1 LLRLEH
7 IDALYGDVQVLYD
20 LSMTVEEGEIV
31 ALVGPNGAG
40 KSTTLRTI
48 SGLLTHRRGRIVFDG
63 QAIDRIPSYRRVALG
78 LVQVPE
84 GRRLFPFMTVLENLE
99 LGCYTPQA
107 RAQKSQTFQLI
118 FDLMPILQE
127 RRHQLAS
134 SLSGGEQQM
143 CAIGRGLMARPK
155 VLMLDEPT
163 LGLAPMMV
171 STIFD
176 TIKAVNAQ
184 GTTVVLVEQNVR
196 QALNL
201 AHRGVVLES
210 GRVVLTGLSQSL
222 QGDERLRK
230 AYLGIKDRDQE
241 SGNANV

>member
-7 IDALYGDVQVLYD
+7 IDAFYGDVQVLYD
-20 LSMTVEEGEIV
+20 LSLTVEQGEVV
-31 ALVGPNGAG
+31 ALVGANGAG
-40 KSTTLRTI
+40 KSTTLRVT
-48 SGLLTHRRGRIVFDG
+48 SGLLSHRRGSILFDG
-63 QAIDRIPSYRRVALG
+63 QPIDRMPSYRRVALG

-107 RAQKSQTFQLI
+107 RAEKERTFQLI
-118 FDLMPILQE
+118 FDLMPILEE

-143 CAIGRGLMARPK
+143 CAIGRGLMGRPK

-163 LGLAPMMV
+163 LGLAPKMV
-171 STIFD
+171 AMIFD
-176 TIKAVNAQ
+176 TIKEVNAQ

-201 AHRGVVLES
+201 AHRGYVLES
-210 GRVVLTGLSQSL
+210 GRMVLTGPSQSL
-222 QGDERLRK
+222 QGDERLRQ
-230 AYLGIKDRDQE
+230 AYLGITGRGRE
-241 SGNANV
+241 SGTGS

>member
-20 LSMTVEEGEIV
+20 FSMTVEEGEIV

-48 SGLLTHRRGRIVFDG
+48 SGLLPHRRGHIVFDG
-63 QAIDRIPSYRRVALG
+63 QPIDRIPSYRRVALG

-163 LGLAPMMV
+163 LGLAPKMV

-210 GRVVLTGLSQSL
+210 GRVVLTGLSQNL

-230 AYLGIKDRDQE
+230 AYLGIKDRD
-241 SGNANV
+241 V